1 MGVGEGVGGLT
12 VVISIHTFCIHKD
25 ITIKLVPEGEHI
37 LCILEV
43 NVGPGEGI
51 WSQAVRT
58 QQNQCLTHGC
68 QDTTKSI
75 CDPRLSG
82 HNKINV

>member
-1 MGVGEGVGGLT
+1 MKTKLKTKMGVGEGVG
-12 VVISIHTFCIHKD
+12 VDSSIHTFCIHKD
-25 ITIKLVPEGEHI
+25 ITIKLIPEGEHI

-58 QQNQCLTHGC
+58 Q
-68 QDTTKSI
+68 
-75 CDPRLSG
+75 
-82 HNKINV
+82 